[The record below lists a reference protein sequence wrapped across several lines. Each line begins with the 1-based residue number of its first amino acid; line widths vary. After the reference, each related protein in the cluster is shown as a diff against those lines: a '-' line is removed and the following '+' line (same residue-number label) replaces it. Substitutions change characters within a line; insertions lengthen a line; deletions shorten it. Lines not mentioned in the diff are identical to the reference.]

1 MTLLFLLVTHLL
13 PFEVLFGSPF
23 CCFSSQIPDH
33 WNYRLCILKKFSQD
47 EKKSFFM
54 SLPSSKL
61 TISLISIYKHYAVDI
76 ADPSSM
82 QVACHMNFV
91 IDLAHRGGSVVEH
104 RSTESKGLR
113 FDSLWGL
120 IIVSLS
126 HARDETKKHFF
137 LIMWKL
143 QESEVKHSKQP
154 KFTQRYFGLDAQHAN
169 LLSSRYLFTIRSR
182 TDRD

>member
-1 MTLLFLLVTHLL
+1 MVRLFAALAAKSRITGITDCV
-13 PFEVLFGSPF
+13 F
-23 CCFSSQIPDH
+23 
-33 WNYRLCILKKFSQD
+33 LKKFSQD

-120 IIVSLS
+120 RIFSLS

-137 LIMWKL
+137 LIM
-143 QESEVKHSKQP
+143 
-154 KFTQRYFGLDAQHAN
+154 
-169 LLSSRYLFTIRSR
+169 
-182 TDRD
+182 